1 MPNQLFSSTPES
13 GGDDRPTV
21 GSRLPMSD
29 SEFAELLQSIQSS
42 PSNWEMLHESRDHSK
57 SLSPSDL
64 ATIPSQLKNWSV
76 GDSFRNLP
84 AISQGSQMRNSTTNT
99 CAGEEFRDNVAILD
113 WSDFENE
120 PSALWDPMDTV
131 EVC

>member
-29 SEFAELLQSIQSS
+29 SEFAKLLQSIQST

-57 SLSPSDL
+57 SLNLSDL
-64 ATIPSQLKNWSV
+64 TTLPSQLKNWSV
-76 GDSFRNLP
+76 DDCSP
-84 AISQGSQMRNSTTNT
+84 GSQMRNSTTNT
-99 CAGEEFRDNVAILD
+99 CAGEVFRDNVAICD

-120 PSALWDPMDTV
+120 SPALWDPMDTV